1 MVTCFMMASVPFEI
15 NADETAASYNS
26 LDAAAILRGLLFDVQ
41 REELVSHFSNTE
53 LAFFTSCS
61 SKEPL

>member
-26 LDAAAILRGLLFDVQ
+26 LDAAAIFRGLLFDVQ

-53 LAFFTSCS
+53 LTFFTSCS